1 MAGAI
6 MRRKIAG
13 VRRGSSTSLARIANR
28 PHVRVKSNIDEVFV
42 LKTLIPLAILC
53 CAATPA
59 LAQNDSMP
67 VAGRSSAFVDAPAAR
82 PNRAVTF
89 TAAGVY
95 ADLTPVRLIDVI
107 IDADADG
114 DGANDEGLLRITCNG
129 GDTLSGVYKANLSV
143 ADDKD
148 KPKTVKAAGAS
159 PLANGKTFKGRWV
172 SSSSDGS
179 KSVTIAGGPDVCA

>member
-1 MAGAI
+1 M
-6 MRRKIAG
+6 
-13 VRRGSSTSLARIANR
+13 
-28 PHVRVKSNIDEVFV
+28 
-42 LKTLIPLAILC
+42 LKTLISLAIAC
-53 CAATPA
+53 GIATPA

-67 VAGRSSAFVDAPAAR
+67 VAGRGGEWVDPAVKAPSR
-82 PNRAVTF
+82 TVTF
-89 TAAGVY
+89 TAAGIY
-95 ADLTPVRLIDVI
+95 ADLTPVRLIDVV

-143 ADDKD
+143 ADDNA
-148 KPKTVKAAGAS
+148 KPKSVKAAGGS

-179 KSVTIAGGPDVCA
+179 RTVMIAGGPDVCA